1 MTYSKSGNSNKYH
14 DEEETQPDCT
24 SSNAKISSN
33 IFELVSEDDT
43 VGHRQINGSKCK
55 KSKFSSELDQSESSS
70 SDEEFRKFC
79 RQRPTRRNDFES
91 LGLKVRA
98 YP

>member
-1 MTYSKSGNSNKYH
+1 VGIPTNIMMNRKLNLIVQVQMQKSPSPAIYLK
-14 DEEETQPDCT
+14 
-24 SSNAKISSN
+24 
-33 IFELVSEDDT
+33 FELVSEYDT